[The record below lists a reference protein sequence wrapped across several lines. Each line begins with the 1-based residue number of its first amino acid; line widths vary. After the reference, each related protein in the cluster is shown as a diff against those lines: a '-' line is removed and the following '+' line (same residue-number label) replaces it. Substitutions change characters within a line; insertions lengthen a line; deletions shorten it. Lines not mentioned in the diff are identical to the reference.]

1 MRKTILGF
9 KQDKLVELGLSMD
22 ETLILKHIEDFIN
35 SGKTETIYDE
45 KDKTLYH
52 WIYYEKLLQDLPILD
67 ITPESISRIIRCNL
81 GEEPEGYKEKL
92 ATLTENGRRKAK
104 SRKYLGLVKNKTVK
118 NNIYGSRS
126 YLAFTNKFYDLKED
140 LFDEEDKGTSPYLD
154 RGTSPS
160 AETTK
165 SPCLDRGTSPC
176 LDRGTSP
183 DQRYIYKYI
192 YIVDYL
198 NKKTGKN
205 FKSDSSKTRKLI
217 DARFN
222 EGYTIEDFRK
232 VIDTKVAQWKGDKKM
247 DGYLRPETL
256 FSNKF
261 EGYLNEKIIEDSKE
275 DKKKASNGM
284 TGYQDM

>member
-9 KQDKLVELGLSMD
+9 KQEKLVELGLSMD

-92 ATLTENGRRKAK
+92 ATLTENGKRKAK

-126 YLAFTNKFYDLKED
+126 YLAFTSKFYDLKED
-140 LFDEEDKGTSPYLD
+140 LFDEYDGGTSPYLD

-176 LDRGTSP
+176 LDGGTSP

>member
-9 KQDKLVELGLSMD
+9 KQEKLVELGLSMD

-35 SGKTETIYDE
+35 SGKTETVYDE
-45 KDKTLYH
+45 KEKTLYH

-81 GEEPEGYKEKL
+81 GEEPAGYKEKL
-92 ATLTENGRRKAK
+92 STLTENGRRKAK
-104 SRKYLGLVKNKTVK
+104 SRKYLGLIKNKTVK

-140 LFDEEDKGTSPYLD
+140 LFDEEEKGISPYLD

-160 AETTK
+160 AEMTK

-176 LDRGTSP
+176 LDRGISP
-183 DQRYIYKYI
+183 DQRYKYI

-198 NKKTGKN
+198 NKKTGKS
-205 FKSDSSKTRKLI
+205 FKANSSKTRKLI

-232 VIDTKVAQWKGDKKM
+232 VIDIKVAQWKDDKKM

-261 EGYLNEKIIEDSKE
+261 EGYLNEKIIEDSKID

>member
-81 GEEPEGYKEKL
+81 GEEPAGYKEKL
-92 ATLTENGRRKAK
+92 ATLTENGKRKAK

-140 LFDEEDKGTSPYLD
+140 LFDEEDRGTSPYLD

-165 SPCLDRGTSPC
+165 STCLDRGTSPC

-232 VIDTKVAQWKGDKKM
+232 VIDTKVAQWKGDPKM

>member
-1 MRKTILGF
+1 M
-9 KQDKLVELGLSMD
+9 Q
-22 ETLILKHIEDFIN
+22 
-35 SGKTETIYDE
+35 
-45 KDKTLYH
+45 
-52 WIYYEKLLQDLPILD
+52 
-67 ITPESISRIIRCNL
+67 SR
-81 GEEPEGYKEKL
+81 EEPAGYKEKFE
-92 ATLTENGRRKAK
+92 AMSENGKRKAK

-126 YLAFTNKFYDLKED
+126 YLAFTSKFYDLKED
-140 LFDEEDKGTSPYLD
+140 LFDEDDRGTSPYLD

-160 AETTK
+160 PETTK
-165 SPCLDRGTSPC
+165 SPCLDRGTSPCLDRGTSPC

>member
-81 GEEPEGYKEKL
+81 GEEPAGYKEKL
-92 ATLTENGRRKAK
+92 ATLTENGKRKAK

-126 YLAFTNKFYDLKED
+126 YLAFTSKFYDLKED
-140 LFDEEDKGTSPYLD
+140 LFDEYDRGTSPYLD

-176 LDRGTSP
+176 LDGGTSP
-183 DQRYIYKYI
+183 EQRYIYKYI

-205 FKSDSSKTRKLI
+205 FKSDSSRTRKLI

>member
-1 MRKTILGF
+1 MRKIILGF
-9 KQDKLVELGLSMD
+9 KQEKLVELGLSMD

-126 YLAFTNKFYDLKED
+126 YLAFTSKFYDLKED
-140 LFDEEDKGTSPYLD
+140 LFDEEDRGTSPCLD

-176 LDRGTSP
+176 LDGGTSP

-205 FKSDSSKTRKLI
+205 FKSDSSRTRKLI

>member
-92 ATLTENGRRKAK
+92 ATLTENGKRKAK

-126 YLAFTNKFYDLKED
+126 YLAFTSKFYDLKED
-140 LFDEEDKGTSPYLD
+140 LFDEYDGGTSPCLD

-165 SPCLDRGTSPC
+165 SPCLDG
-176 LDRGTSP
+176 GTSP

>member
-9 KQDKLVELGLSMD
+9 KQEKLVELGLSMD

-92 ATLTENGRRKAK
+92 ATLTENGKRKAK

-140 LFDEEDKGTSPYLD
+140 LFDEEDRGTSPYLD

-176 LDRGTSP
+176 LDGGTSP

-205 FKSDSSKTRKLI
+205 FKSDSSRTRKLI

>member
-1 MRKTILGF
+1 MKGEMAMRKIILGF
-9 KQDKLVELGLSMD
+9 KQEKLVELGLSMD

-52 WIYYEKLLQDLPILD
+52 WIYYEKLLQDLPILN

-81 GEEPEGYKEKL
+81 GEEPAGYKEKL

-140 LFDEEDKGTSPYLD
+140 LFDEEDRGTSPYLD

-165 SPCLDRGTSPC
+165 SPCLDG
-176 LDRGTSP
+176 GTSP

-205 FKSDSSKTRKLI
+205 FKSDSSRTRKLI

>member
-9 KQDKLVELGLSMD
+9 KQEKLVELGLSMD

-45 KDKTLYH
+45 KDKILYH

-140 LFDEEDKGTSPYLD
+140 LFDEEDRGTSTYLD

-176 LDRGTSP
+176 LDGGTSP

-232 VIDTKVAQWKGDKKM
+232 VIDTKVAQWKGDAKM

-261 EGYLNEKIIEDSKE
+261 EGYLNEKIIEDSKD

>member
-1 MRKTILGF
+1 MRKIILGF
-9 KQDKLVELGLSMD
+9 KQEKLVELGLSMD

-126 YLAFTNKFYDLKED
+126 YLAFTSKFYDLKED
-140 LFDEEDKGTSPYLD
+140 LFDEYDRGTSPDLD

-176 LDRGTSP
+176 LDGGTSP

-205 FKSDSSKTRKLI
+205 FKSDSSRTRKLI

>member
-1 MRKTILGF
+1 MRKIILGF
-9 KQDKLVELGLSMD
+9 KQEKLVELGLSMD

-35 SGKTETIYDE
+35 SGKTETIYNE

-52 WIYYEKLLQDLPILD
+52 WIYYEKLLQDLPILN

-81 GEEPEGYKEKL
+81 GEEPAGYKEKL

-140 LFDEEDKGTSPYLD
+140 LFDEEDRGTSPYLD

-176 LDRGTSP
+176 LDGGTSP

-232 VIDTKVAQWKGDKKM
+232 VIDTKVAQWKGDPKM

>member
-9 KQDKLVELGLSMD
+9 KQEKLVELGLSMD

-35 SGKTETIYDE
+35 SGKTETIYNE

-52 WIYYEKLLQDLPILD
+52 WIYYEKLLQDLPILN

-81 GEEPEGYKEKL
+81 GEEPAGYKEKL

-140 LFDEEDKGTSPYLD
+140 LFDEEDRGTSTYLD

-176 LDRGTSP
+176 LDGGTSP

-205 FKSDSSKTRKLI
+205 FKSDSSRTRKLI

>member
-1 MRKTILGF
+1 MRKIILGF
-9 KQDKLVELGLSMD
+9 KQEKLVELGLSMD

-81 GEEPEGYKEKL
+81 GEEPAGYKEKL
-92 ATLTENGRRKAK
+92 ATLTENGRRKAN

-126 YLAFTNKFYDLKED
+126 YLAFTKKFYDLKED
-140 LFDEEDKGTSPYLD
+140 LFDEEDRGTSPYLD

-165 SPCLDRGTSPC
+165 SPYLDRGTSPC

-232 VIDTKVAQWKGDKKM
+232 VIDTKVAQWKGDPKM

-275 DKKKASNGM
+275 DKKKAPNGM

>member
-9 KQDKLVELGLSMD
+9 KQEKLVELGLSMD

-35 SGKTETIYDE
+35 SGKTETLYNE

-52 WIYYEKLLQDLPILD
+52 WIYYDKLLQDLPILN

-81 GEEPEGYKEKL
+81 GEEPAGYKEKFE
-92 ATLTENGRRKAK
+92 AMSENGKRKAK

-126 YLAFTNKFYDLKED
+126 YLAFTSKFYDLKED
-140 LFDEEDKGTSPYLD
+140 LFDEDDRGTSPYLD

-160 AETTK
+160 PETTK

>member
-140 LFDEEDKGTSPYLD
+140 LFDEEDRGTSPYLD

-176 LDRGTSP
+176 LDGGTSP

>member
-9 KQDKLVELGLSMD
+9 KQEKLVELGLSMD

-126 YLAFTNKFYDLKED
+126 YLAFTSKFYDLKED
-140 LFDEEDKGTSPYLD
+140 LFDEEDRGTSPYLD

-165 SPCLDRGTSPC
+165 SPCLDRGTSP
-176 LDRGTSP
+176 
-183 DQRYIYKYI
+183 DQRYINNYI
-192 YIVDYL
+192 YIIGHL
-198 NKKTGKN
+198 NKATGKK
-205 FKSDSSKTRKLI
+205 FKASSYKTRSLI
-217 DARFN
+217 DARLR
-222 EGYTIEDFRK
+222 EGYTVEDFYK
-232 VIDTKVAQWKGDKKM
+232 VIDTKTSEWKGTNWEK
-247 DGYLRPETL
+247 YLRPETL
-256 FSNKF
+256 FGPKF
-261 EGYLNEKIIEDSKE
+261 EGYLNESITTPVEE
-275 DKKKASNGM
+275 KKKAGGM

>member
-9 KQDKLVELGLSMD
+9 KQEKLVELGLSMD

-35 SGKTETIYDE
+35 SGKTETIFDE

-52 WIYYEKLLQDLPILD
+52 WIYYEKLLQDLPILN

-81 GEEPEGYKEKL
+81 GEEPAGYKEKL

-140 LFDEEDKGTSPYLD
+140 LFDEEDRGTSPYLD

-176 LDRGTSP
+176 LDGGTSP

-232 VIDTKVAQWKGDKKM
+232 VIDTKVAQWKGDPKM